1 MSGTALTAALIIV
14 ALAVIIGLSLSFSL
28 RHRSR
33 ALHHHARTRS
43 TTKEEGYGRHRADTA
58 TSLTRLTGEQYICAA
73 PGQTYRLQPHPSLK
87 RKRDPPLAAA
97 RSHYA
102 GALPKTPRKPVG
114 SSRLASTPENDV
126 ATSPTHTG
134 ADWGSESPSSLAG
147 PSTMPSHTNDANFED
162 IHLGSGSP
170 SPGFVQTLAQTG
182 EGTSS
187 WGRVARDVA
196 QRQYDERED
205 PEVKGK
211 GKDRASPSIDGASST
226 ITTGSTD
233 KPLPRVQKPE
243 EGKLG
248 VFDFEREEAGAIK
261 EKKGWRMS
269 LFGRSEH

>member
-1 MSGTALTAALIIV
+1 MSGNALATALIIV
-14 ALAVIIGLSLSFSL
+14 ALVVIIGLSLFFSL

-43 TTKEEGYGRHRADTA
+43 TTTEEGHGRRRADTA
-58 TSLTRLTGEQYICAA
+58 TSLTRLTGEQYTCAA

-87 RKRDPPLAAA
+87 RKRDLPLAAA

-102 GALPKTPRKPVG
+102 GALPKTSRKPVG
-114 SSRLASTPENDV
+114 SSRLASTPKNDV
-126 ATSPTHTG
+126 ATSPTHSG
-134 ADWGSESPSSLAG
+134 ADWGSESPSSVAG
-147 PSTMPSHTNDANFED
+147 PSTMRSHTNDANFED
-162 IHLGSGSP
+162 VHLGTCSP
-170 SPGFVQTLAQTG
+170 SPGFVQTLSQAG

-196 QRQYDERED
+196 QKQYDDRDDVEG
-205 PEVKGK
+205 KGK
-211 GKDRASPSIDGASST
+211 GKGQASPSIDGASST
-226 ITTGSTD
+226 TSTGSTD

-248 VFDFEREEAGAIK
+248 VFDFERGEAGVVK